1 MKNFMLTA
9 AFIAASTPAMANQT
23 VTDVKVYDH
32 TKVITKYI
40 PVTQY
45 VCTDIKKPVYGN
57 VQKEGATAGEGA
69 LGGMILGGVLG
80 KVIGGNDKGAA
91 AGAILGGIIGADKGS
106 KPNNSR
112 EIIGYEFVEQCKE
125 VVKNKRDDVEVYSHS
140 TIRFFLNGK
149 RYVVEFQR

>member
-9 AFIAASTPAMANQT
+9 VFIAASTPAMANQA
-23 VTDVKVYDH
+23 VTDVKIYDH
-32 TKVITKYI
+32 TKTITKYI

-57 VQKEGATAGEGA
+57 VQTEGATAGEGA

-106 KPNNSR
+106 KPSNSR
-112 EIIGYEFVEQCKE
+112 EIIGYELVEQCKE
-125 VVKNKRDDVEVYSHS
+125 VVKNKRDEVEVYSHS
-140 TIRFFLNGK
+140 TIRFFINGK